1 MTQDQN
7 SGYAHVN
14 GLELCYEV
22 HGSGEPLVMLH
33 GGMTTI
39 GDFAALLPALAQSH
53 QVIAYERQGHGHT
66 ADIDRPMT
74 MDNEADDLAALLR
87 HLNIEQADIFGY
99 STGGTVALGFALRYP
114 QKVRKL
120 VLLSAIYNETGYT
133 PEMMAGLRHATADAM
148 PPIMREMYE
157 QVAPRPQDW
166 PKLVAR
172 SVEAAGAFKGWTPD
186 DLRTLRVPT
195 LVVIGDGDI
204 VRTEHAVEMFQLIP
218 DARLAILPSTD
229 HIGVLFQRAEW
240 LSSMIEDFL
249 NGSPE

>member
-1 MTQDQN
+1 MNQELT
-7 SGYAHVN
+7 SSYAHVN
-14 GLELCYEV
+14 GLDLYYEI

-39 GDFAALLPALAQSH
+39 GDFAALLPALAQTR

-87 HLNIEQADIFGY
+87 HLNIENADVFGY
-99 STGGTVALGFALRYP
+99 STGGTIALGFALRYP
-114 QKVRKL
+114 QMVRKL
-120 VLLSAIYNETGYT
+120 VLLSAIYNESGYT

-148 PPIMREMYE
+148 PPIMRETYE

-166 PKLVAR
+166 PRLVAR
-172 SVEAAGAFKGWTPD
+172 SVEAAAAFKGWTPE
-186 DLRTLRVPT
+186 DLRTLNSPT
-195 LVVIGDGDI
+195 LVAIGDSDI
-204 VRTEHAVEMFQLIP
+204 VRTEHALEMFQLIP

-240 LSSMIEDFL
+240 LASMTEDFL
-249 NGSPE
+249 NA

>member
-1 MTQDQN
+1 MSQDHI

-14 GLELCYEV
+14 GLELYYEL
-22 HGSGEPLVMLH
+22 HGSGPELVLLH

-39 GDFAALLPALAQSH
+39 GDFALLLPALARTH

-74 MDNEADDLAALLR
+74 LDNDADDLAALLR
-87 HLNIEQADIFGY
+87 HLNIEKADIFGY

-114 QKVRKL
+114 QMVRKL
-120 VLLSAIYNETGYT
+120 VLLSAIYNEDGYP

-166 PKLVAR
+166 PKLVTR
-172 SVEAAGAFKGWTPD
+172 SVEAAAAFKGWMPGE
-186 DLRTLRVPT
+186 LRALELPT
-195 LVVIGDGDI
+195 LIAVGDRDI
-204 VRTEHAVEMFQLIP
+204 VRIEHAVEMFQLMP

-229 HIGVLFQRAEW
+229 HVGVLFQRANW
-240 LSSMIEDFL
+240 LAAMTEDFL
-249 NGSPE
+249 NGSAD